1 VGLGSYATQ
10 CSINWLQY
18 RSSVHLVY
26 ERVVEMGWNDE
37 ETGTFEIRA

>member
-10 CSINWLQY
+10 YSINWLKY
-18 RSSVHLVY
+18 KNSVHLVY

-37 ETGTFEIRA
+37 ETVTFEIRA